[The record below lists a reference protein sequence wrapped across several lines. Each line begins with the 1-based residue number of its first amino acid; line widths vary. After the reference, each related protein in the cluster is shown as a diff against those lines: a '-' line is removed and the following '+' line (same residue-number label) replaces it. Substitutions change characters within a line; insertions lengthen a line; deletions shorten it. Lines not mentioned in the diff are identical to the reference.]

1 MELFMKVTVPDY
13 YDKFKC
19 IAEKCPDNCCI
30 GWEIDVDDNTYKNYL
45 RFTGKLGEKLKNNII
60 VSEDGSRCFKLDS
73 SERCPFLDNKN
84 LCEIILEAGEEYLC
98 SICSE
103 HPRFHNCF
111 GNMRESGI
119 GICCIAAAELILSN
133 SNQTGYITHSSDEME
148 YEIDFDADFLDE
160 IIEKR
165 NKMIEIMHDR
175 SKTVCTRMTEMLKL
189 AYDFQ
194 NELDKSTYEKAIPEM
209 PDTHRICD
217 IFRSL
222 EPLNSEWTLAA
233 EEMKPC
239 SSSLLN
245 STVFE
250 QLAVYFIYR
259 HTLSAVYDGDILSRA
274 KFVVLCC
281 IAVLWIAGNTK
292 LEIIIKAAC
301 LVSKEIEY
309 SDDNIN
315 SLLDLSA
322 TEPALS
328 LNKFIGLLNDDW
340 ID

>member
-1 MELFMKVTVPDY
+1 MKVTVPDY
-13 YDKFKC
+13 YDKFRC

-30 GWEIDVDDNTYKNYL
+30 GWEIDVDDYTYEKYMS
-45 RFTGKLGEKLKNNII
+45 FTGRLGEKLKDNLI
-60 VSEDGSRCFKLDS
+60 VAEDGCRCFKLDS
-73 SERCPFLDNKN
+73 SERCPFLNNKN
-84 LCEIILEAGEEYLC
+84 LCEIILESGEENLC

-133 SNQTGYITHSSDEME
+133 PDKIEFITYSSDEKE
-148 YEIDFDADFLDE
+148 YDIDFDADFLQE
-160 IIEKR
+160 IIHIRNEMIDIMQDR
-165 NKMIEIMHDR
+165 NK
-175 SKTVCTRMTEMLKL
+175 SVCDHMAEMLQF
-189 AYDFQ
+189 AYKAQ
-194 NELDKSTYEKAIPEM
+194 NAIDGMPAGKIAPKK
-209 PDTHRICD
+209 PDTDIICD

-222 EPLNSEWTLAA
+222 IPLNSEWTHAS

-239 SSSLLN
+239 SSSWLN
-245 STVFE
+245 SAVFE

-274 KFVVLCC
+274 KFAVLCC
-281 IAVLWIAGNTK
+281 IVVLWIAHTS
-292 LEIIIKAAC
+292 ERDSIIKAAC

-309 SDDNIN
+309 SDENIN
-315 SLLDLSA
+315 TLLDLSA

-328 LNKFIGLLNDDW
+328 LNKLLGLLNDDW